1 MIQEEFSIMK
11 KNLIVLALGLVL
23 AFSLAACGSDSNESS
38 TASTDS
44 FKGDY
49 VVNADYA
56 KKHAD
61 DAIIVDAR
69 GVDAAN
75 KKTIKGAVA
84 LDWQTISKC
93 ADRKSG
99 EAGFSCILDAPELAT
114 VLGENGI
121 DKNKE
126 IILFSSAQDGWGED
140 GRIAWEL
147 IAAGYKDVKIVNGG
161 FNAMKDA
168 GFKTQKGGTKLD
180 KVSVTI
186 DSLNTDH
193 MINTDE
199 LVTDYSKYKIVD
211 VRSDKEYDGATDYG
225 EAKGGHLPDAI
236 HIKYTDLFE
245 KDGTLKSNKDIEKM
259 FKKAGLSKDD
269 QIVTYCTAGIRSAY
283 MQLIMQQCGY
293 KHVKNYDESYY
304 RWCATQSVEK

>member
-1 MIQEEFSIMK
+1 MK
-11 KNLIVLALGLVL
+11 KSLIILALGLVL
-23 AFSLAACGSDSNESS
+23 AFSLAACGSSGDKNS
-38 TASTDS
+38 TASTES

-49 VVNADYA
+49 IVNADYA

-61 DAIIVDAR
+61 DAILVDAR

-93 ADRKSG
+93 SDRKSG
-99 EAGFSCILDAPELAT
+99 EEGFSCILDAPGLAK
-114 VLGENGI
+114 VLGEQGI

-126 IILFSSAQDGWGED
+126 IILFAAAQDGWGED

-147 IAAGYKDVKIVNGG
+147 VSAGYKDVKIVNGG
-161 FNAMKDA
+161 FSAMQEA
-168 GFKTQKGGTKLD
+168 GFETQKGGTKLD
-180 KVSVTI
+180 KVDVSI
-186 DSLNTDH
+186 DSLNTEH
-193 MINTDE
+193 MINTTE
-199 LVTDYSKYKIVD
+199 LKTDYSKYKIVD
-211 VRSDKEYDGATDYG
+211 VRSDKEYNGATDYG

-236 HIKYTDLFE
+236 HIKYTDLFN
-245 KDGTLKSNKDIEKM
+245 KDGTLKSNKDITKM
-259 FKKAGLSKDD
+259 FTDAGLSKDD

-283 MQLIMQQCGY
+283 MQLIMEQCGF

-304 RWCATQSVEK
+304 RWCVTQSVEK